1 MPAHHLLELLEIDA
15 TTIVSVNIANEKLP
29 NFIWHDFR
37 AGTLLTECGLK
48 LLFVNVV
55 IFAGVEGGKGLSQVF
70 FTDGTACA
78 KEL

>member
-78 KEL
+78 QEL